1 MRVPSNGVH
10 TEGVEMWTAD
20 QERWRGRQEARL
32 RELGEAVKALEN
44 WQADADRQ
52 ITRMETKVAFYAAL
66 GGTAS
71 GIVVAFI
78 TWALNRG

>member
-1 MRVPSNGVH
+1 M
-10 TEGVEMWTAD
+10 
-20 QERWRGRQEARL
+20 
-32 RELGEAVKALEN
+32 KALED
-44 WQADADRQ
+44 WKDDADRQ

-71 GIVVAFI
+71 GIVVAVL